1 MIRGR
6 HAQVA
11 GLAVALLAVLV
22 SGLFSF
28 GGASNAASA
37 LPDKKPKPIWRDEFS
52 GKAGSAPS
60 SRTWTAQ
67 VGGNGWGNGEV
78 QCYTNSRTNS
88 HLNGKGVLVIS
99 ARRQPGHTCAN
110 GTTNDYTSAR
120 LVTLGKM
127 HRKYGRIL
135 IRAKVP
141 AGNGVWPAF
150 WAIGAD
156 EPKVKWPRSGE
167 FDVLEALGRK
177 PKMLKT
183 TLHGVDAQGN
193 HRSVTKEGVAK
204 KKLSKGWHVYGLT
217 WTRKSFT
224 ATYDGKVYAKI
235 TKKQVRRTGMLWS
248 FDKPFYFV
256 LNLAIGG
263 GYAGPVAAGTTRKDF
278 LIDWIRVYK
287 R

>member
-6 HAQVA
+6 TTQVVALVAVLLAVVVTA
-11 GLAVALLAVLV
+11 GAAPNAAVAL
-22 SGLFSF
+22 
-28 GGASNAASA
+28 GA
-37 LPDKKPKPIWRDEFS
+37 KKAKPIWRDEFS
-52 GKAGSAPS
+52 GRAGSAPS
-60 SRTWTAQ
+60 SKSWTTQ
-67 VGGNGWGNGEV
+67 TGGNGWGNGEL
-78 QCYTNSRTNS
+78 QCYTSSRANSYQ
-88 HLNGKGVLVIS
+88 NGKGVLVIS
-99 ARRQPGHTCAN
+99 ALRQPGHACG

-127 HRKYGRIL
+127 HRKYGRIA

-183 TLHGVDAQGN
+183 TLHGVDAKGK
-193 HRSVTKEGVAK
+193 HRYVTKEGVAK
-204 KKLSKGWHVYGLT
+204 KPLSSGWHVYTIT
-217 WTRKSFT
+217 WTKKSFT
-224 ATYDGKVYAKI
+224 AKYDGKVYAKI
-235 TKKQVRRTGMLWS
+235 TKKQVVRSGMRWS

-263 GYAGPVAAGTTRKDF
+263 GYAGPVAAGTNRKDF
-278 LIDWIRVYK
+278 LVDWVRIYK
-287 R
+287 S